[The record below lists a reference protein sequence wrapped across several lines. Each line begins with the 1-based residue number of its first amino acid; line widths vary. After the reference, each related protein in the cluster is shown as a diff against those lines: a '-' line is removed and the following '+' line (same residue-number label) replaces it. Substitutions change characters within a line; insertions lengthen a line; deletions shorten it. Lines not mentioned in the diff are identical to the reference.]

1 MTRIDERDDTILYCL
16 ITLFSIA
23 TIAVCIYVVFGYF
36 LFAYLSISLYALAF
50 IAICLI
56 SIRKLFV
63 IKNFKVR
70 LTNYEENAD
79 KETLDEEFY
88 AKKERAEKL
97 IKSSRTK
104 ELIKSILS
112 GAFAVF
118 TIIVLVLF

>member
-1 MTRIDERDDTILYCL
+1 MTRIDERDDAILYCL

-23 TIAVCIYVVFGYF
+23 TTAVCIYVVFGFF

-63 IKNFKVR
+63 IKNFQVR
-70 LTNYEENAD
+70 LTNYEENAN

-97 IKSSRTK
+97 IKFSRTK

>member
-88 AKKERAEKL
+88 AKKDRAEKL

-104 ELIKSILS
+104 ELIKGILS

>member
-1 MTRIDERDDTILYCL
+1 MTRIDERDDIILYCL

-88 AKKERAEKL
+88 AKKDRAEKL

>member
-1 MTRIDERDDTILYCL
+1 MTRIDERDDIILYCL